1 MHHLPSVSY
10 EPRTRPRITRDVT
23 LSAKVLDEETVSTN
37 ENTKKRILII
47 DDDKDTSLSLKVAL
61 EQSGIFDVDPFDDP
75 ILALANF
82 KPDRYDAVIIDVRMP
97 DIDGFALYK
106 KIKMIDKKIKIC
118 FLTSAY
124 DLEYYYRMLYSE
136 IADVLEAKGDCII
149 DSPVGTEQLIK
160 EINKLLRT

>member
-1 MHHLPSVSY
+1 MEDKATHYKNATP
-10 EPRTRPRITRDVT
+10 P
-23 LSAKVLDEETVSTN
+23 AMVLDTKTVSTN
-37 ENTKKRILII
+37 KNMKKRILTI
-47 DDDKDTSLSLKVAL
+47 DDDTDTSLSLKIAL

-75 ILALANF
+75 ILALASF
-82 KPDRYDAVIIDVRMP
+82 KPDRYDAVILDVRMP

-136 IADVLEAKGDCII
+136 IADVLEEKGDCII
-149 DSPVGTEQLIK
+149 DNPVGTEQLIK
-160 EINKLLRT
+160 EINKLLRTQEQ

>member
-1 MHHLPSVSY
+1 
-10 EPRTRPRITRDVT
+10 
-23 LSAKVLDEETVSTN
+23 
-37 ENTKKRILII
+37 
-47 DDDKDTSLSLKVAL
+47 
-61 EQSGIFDVDPFDDP
+61 
-75 ILALANF
+75 
-82 KPDRYDAVIIDVRMP
+82 MP

-124 DLEYYYRMLYSE
+124 DLYYYRMLYSE

-149 DSPVGTEQLIK
+149 DSPVGTEQLK

>member
-10 EPRTRPRITRDVT
+10 KPRTRPRITRDVT

-75 ILALANF
+75 ILALALQT
-82 KPDRYDAVIIDVRMP
+82 R
-97 DIDGFALYK
+97 
-106 KIKMIDKKIKIC
+106 
-118 FLTSAY
+118 
-124 DLEYYYRMLYSE
+124 
-136 IADVLEAKGDCII
+136 
-149 DSPVGTEQLIK
+149 PV
-160 EINKLLRT
+160 